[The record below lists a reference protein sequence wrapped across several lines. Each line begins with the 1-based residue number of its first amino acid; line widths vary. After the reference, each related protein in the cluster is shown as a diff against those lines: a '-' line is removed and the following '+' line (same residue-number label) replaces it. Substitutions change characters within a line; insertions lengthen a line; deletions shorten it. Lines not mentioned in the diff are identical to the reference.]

1 MSNTINAMKLALEFV
16 ESIYSDS
23 CIAEALRE
31 AIAAEVDP
39 GVDPEWYLAECDDPN
54 YSSFHQFRKDA
65 EPLIRDHGGYITE
78 LFTRPFPSDT
88 ELLAGKLAL
97 MTAER
102 DKMQLELNDLRAL
115 RAGHYSTTDH
125 GALIK
130 RLREGQAHDYTSGNL
145 LDMSGIM
152 DEAADALETDGQQD
166 KKHPFQLWAESAT
179 KIEGLERE
187 VAFYKKLYEKAI
199 LK

>member
-1 MSNTINAMKLALEFV
+1 MSNTINAMELALKFI
-16 ESIYSDS
+16 ESVCIDS
-23 CIAEALRE
+23 CVAEALRE

-39 GVDPEWYLAECDDPN
+39 GIDPAWYLADCDDPK
-54 YSSFHQFRKDA
+54 YSSFHQYLNDA

-78 LFTRPFPSDT
+78 LFARPFPSDT

-115 RAGHYSTTDH
+115 RAGHCSTGDR

-130 RLREGQAHDYTSGNL
+130 RLREGQTYDPTSGDL
-145 LDMSGIM
+145 QDMSWVM
-152 DEAADALETDGQQD
+152 DDAADALETDEQQD